1 MTIDPR
7 ELPADAQ
14 SLREVLLAEI
24 AKRDER
30 ISQLESENR
39 LLRKEVFA
47 PKSERRPSPSFT
59 LGPDQM
65 HLLFPD
71 LIEAAERV
79 ADEKRVQ
86 GEVEIEAR
94 GPAKTPKRRKHF
106 PPHLPVMRSTFELPP
121 DQRRCSCGHE
131 LSEIGEEVTK
141 ELERLD
147 ISVVHEIARKK
158 YACKACENGV
168 KIAPGPD
175 RVIDKGLLGV
185 GFLAHVLVERFAQHM
200 PYNRLES
207 KYASEGF
214 DLSRSVLCESG
225 VRCAEL
231 LAPIAEQIRRD
242 AIASGVV
249 QTDSTCV
256 TIQEGSDQNSR
267 QGNVWVYR
275 GLDGQIYFDMTE
287 SRGRD
292 GPRAVLADL
301 TGYLQADAH
310 VVYDS
315 FYRDGRVNEVGCWA
329 HARRYFIHAE
339 ESEPAFA
346 KEAIERIGEL
356 YGIEREAKE
365 AGLPYAA
372 IRDLRQQES
381 LPRLARLHD
390 WMTVART
397 KVLDKGA
404 LAKAIHY
411 ALSNWAALVRYCE
424 DGRLSIDN
432 NAAER
437 ALRTVAV
444 GRKNWIFFGNER
456 GGEAAAVMYSLIA
469 TCKEHDVDPRT
480 YLRDVLL
487 RIAKPGNVSDLT
499 PYGWKERWQKV
510 VEDHRAS
517 ILERVAARVSG

>member
-1 MTIDPR
+1 MSR
-7 ELPADAQ
+7 
-14 SLREVLLAEI
+14 
-24 AKRDER
+24 
-30 ISQLESENR
+30 
-39 LLRKEVFA
+39 
-47 PKSERRPSPSFT
+47 PK
-59 LGPDQM
+59 
-65 HLLFPD
+65 
-71 LIEAAERV
+71 A
-79 ADEKRVQ
+79 
-86 GEVEIEAR
+86 VE
-94 GPAKTPKRRKHF
+94 
-106 PPHLPVMRSTFELPP
+106 
-121 DQRRCSCGHE
+121 
-131 LSEIGEEVTK
+131 
-141 ELERLD
+141 
-147 ISVVHEIARKK
+147 
-158 YACKACENGV
+158 Y
-168 KIAPGPD
+168 
-175 RVIDKGLLGV
+175 
-185 GFLAHVLVERFAQHM
+185 
-200 PYNRLES
+200 
-207 KYASEGF
+207 
-214 DLSRSVLCESG
+214 
-225 VRCAEL
+225 
-231 LAPIAEQIRRD
+231 
-242 AIASGVV
+242 
-249 QTDSTCV
+249 
-256 TIQEGSDQNSR
+256 
-267 QGNVWVYR
+267 W

-397 KVLDKGA
+397 KVLDGGA

-411 ALSNWAALVRYCE
+411 ALANWAALVRYCE

-469 TCKEHDVDPRT
+469 TCREHSVDPRT

-499 PYGWKERWQKV
+499 PYGWKARWQKV

>member
-1 MTIDPR
+1 
-7 ELPADAQ
+7 
-14 SLREVLLAEI
+14 
-24 AKRDER
+24 
-30 ISQLESENR
+30 
-39 LLRKEVFA
+39 
-47 PKSERRPSPSFT
+47 
-59 LGPDQM
+59 M
-65 HLLFPD
+65 HLLFPE

-86 GEVEIEAR
+86 GEVEIGVR
-94 GPAKTPKRRKHF
+94 GPARTPSKRRKHF

-131 LSEIGEEVTK
+131 LSEIGEDVTK

-168 KIAPGPD
+168 RIAPGPD

-185 GFLAHVLVERFAQHM
+185 GFLAHVLVERFGQHM

-214 DLSRSVLCESG
+214 DLSRSVLCTSG

-231 LAPIAEQIRRD
+231 LAPIAEQIRKD
-242 AIASGVV
+242 ANASGVV

-275 GLDGQIYFDMTE
+275 GLGGQVYFDMTE

-292 GPRAVLADL
+292 GPRAVLADF

-315 FYRDGRVNEVGCWA
+315 FYLDGRVTEVGCWA
-329 HARRYFIHAE
+329 NARRYFIHAE

-356 YGIEREAKE
+356 YGIRRQAKE
-365 AGLPYAA
+365 AGLSYAA

-381 LPRLARLHD
+381 LPRLARL
-390 WMTVART
+390 RIGCPSRGRRSRR
-397 KVLDKGA
+397 GA

-411 ALSNWAALVRYCE
+411 ALSNWVALVRCTART
-424 DGRLSIDN
+424 GGSIDN
-432 NAAER
+432 SAAER

-444 GRKNWIFFGNER
+444 GTQE
-456 GGEAAAVMYSLIA
+456 L
-469 TCKEHDVDPRT
+469 D
-480 YLRDVLL
+480 LL
-487 RIAKPGNVSDLT
+487 RQRA
-499 PYGWKERWQKV
+499 RW
-510 VEDHRAS
+510 
-517 ILERVAARVSG
+517 